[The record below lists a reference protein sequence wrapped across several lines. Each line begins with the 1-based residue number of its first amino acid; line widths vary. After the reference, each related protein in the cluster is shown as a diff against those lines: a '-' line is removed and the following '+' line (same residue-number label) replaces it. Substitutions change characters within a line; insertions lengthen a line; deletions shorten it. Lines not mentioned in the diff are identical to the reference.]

1 MGKRRREVCESMKEF
16 RPLRKRTIASLALL
30 LLLLALLTAAAV
42 RAYAL
47 LNTVLDGR
55 QAHSRTDGSLSYF
68 QLREQMFSAQADT
81 RVSGWLSLVRMEECR
96 IGEGGD
102 LRCGTRYWPVEAN
115 ADAPWAIVLHGGFGT
130 DRQQVTDIA
139 CMLSLAGYHVLT
151 PDLYAYGQSAGSVS
165 SLGLVDAADIERWVR
180 WILEEDPD
188 PDIVLY
194 GIDEGAAACL
204 LAGRALPQIIRAVA
218 VDSVYTSVEDRAYQL
233 AQEAGD
239 LFSRFDRVLFS
250 AAFRAVHGISLGDGD
265 LIEAAKDYPLP
276 LLVIHGTGDKDV
288 PAWHGEDIAAAA
300 GENAQLYFAEG
311 AGHGMARFLE
321 PQMYRKMLLGFYD
334 SALK

>member
-1 MGKRRREVCESMKEF
+1 MKEF
-16 RPLRKRTIASLALL
+16 RPLRKRSIAFLALL
-30 LLLLALLTAAAV
+30 LILLAFLMAAAL
-42 RAYAL
+42 RAYTL
-47 LNTVLDGR
+47 LNTALDGR
-55 QAHSRTDGSLSYF
+55 QTHSRTDGTLSYF

-81 RVSGWLSLVRMEECR
+81 RVSGWLTLVRMEECR

-130 DRQQVTDIA
+130 DRQQVIDIA
-139 CMLSLAGYHVLT
+139 CMLSLAGYHVIT
-151 PDLYAYGQSAGSVS
+151 PDLSAHGQSAGSVS

-180 WILEEDPD
+180 WILAEDPD

-204 LAGRALPQIIRAVA
+204 IAGRALPEIIRAVA
-218 VDSVYTSVEDRAYQL
+218 ADSVYTSVEGRAYQL
-233 AQEAGD
+233 AQAAGGSLARLD
-239 LFSRFDRVLFS
+239 RTLFA
-250 AAFRAVHGISLGDGD
+250 AAFHAVQGVPLDEGN
-265 LIEAAKDYPLP
+265 LAEAARDYPLP
-276 LLVIHGTGDKDV
+276 LLLIHGTGDRDV
-288 PAWHGEDIAAAA
+288 PAWHSEDIAIAA

-321 PQMYRKMLLGFYD
+321 PETYQKMLLGFYD